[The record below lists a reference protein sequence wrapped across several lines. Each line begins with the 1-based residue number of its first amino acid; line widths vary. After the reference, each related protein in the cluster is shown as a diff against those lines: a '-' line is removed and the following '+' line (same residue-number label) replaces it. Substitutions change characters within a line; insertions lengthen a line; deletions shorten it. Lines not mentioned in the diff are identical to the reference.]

1 MKRNDYLCTIAKGG
15 IGGESRENDD
25 RGGCRPAILS
35 CINLLM
41 VAEEA
46 GMASEILVVMT
57 SACVM
62 GWSDYRSQ

>member
-15 IGGESRENDD
+15 REGESRENDD
-25 RGGCRPAILS
+25 GRGCRPEVLS
-35 CINLLM
+35 CMNLLM

-46 GMASEILVVMT
+46 GIASEILVAMT

-62 GWSDYRSQ
+62 RWSDYRSQ